1 MLLCIPWLHMFAI
14 RDTNNLNS
22 LYPEAGPRSSYLIM
36 PISISQL
43 QLHFYF
49 CPVPSACQCW
59 VWALL
64 YHAVSDCPCHISGTW
79 NIPLFSS
86 SLHYCTCSVHSLEKE
101 MAIHSSTIAWK
112 IPWTEETGRL
122 QSMGSQRVGH
132 DWATSLFTQFLFWL
146 WMSLFCYKNLIIMF
160 IIVTYYNIHTMY
172 YSFKVK

>member
-22 LYPEAGPRSSYLIM
+22 LYPKAGPRSSYLIM

-59 VWALL
+59 AWALL

-79 NIPLFSS
+79 NMPLFSS
-86 SLHYCTCSVHSLEKE
+86 SLHYCTCSAHSLEKE

-112 IPWTEETGRL
+112 IPWTEEPGRL

-132 DWATSLFTQFLFWL
+132 NWATSLTQLHSKL
-146 WMSLFCYKNLIIMF
+146 PQVNNQS
-160 IIVTYYNIHTMY
+160 
-172 YSFKVK
+172 